1 MTTYKLKVLSVT
13 GELFGGE
20 VISLSLRGA
29 EGDLA
34 IYAGH
39 VPFIT
44 TVRPG
49 KCVITLPDE
58 SELTSDLSSGILEVA
73 KDEVRLLT
81 GPEDVFVHESG
92 I

>member
-1 MTTYKLKVLSVT
+1 MTTYHLKVLSVS

-34 IYAGH
+34 VYAGH

-58 SELTSDLSSGILEVA
+58 SEISSELSSGILEVA
-73 KDEVRLLT
+73 KDEVRLLVGQET
-81 GPEDVFVHESG
+81 VFSSY
-92 I
+92 

>member
-1 MTTYKLKVLSVT
+1 MTTYHLKVLSVS
-13 GELFGGE
+13 GELFDGE

-34 IYAGH
+34 VYAGH

-58 SELTSDLSSGILEVA
+58 SEISSELSSGILEVA
-73 KDEVRLLT
+73 KDEVRLLAGQET
-81 GPEDVFVHESG
+81 VFSSY
-92 I
+92 

>member
-1 MTTYKLKVLSVT
+1 MTTYHLKVLSVS
-13 GELFGGE
+13 GELFAGE

-34 IYAGH
+34 VYAGH

-58 SELTSDLSSGILEVA
+58 REISSELSSGILEVA
-73 KDEVRLLT
+73 KDEVRLLVGQET
-81 GPEDVFVHESG
+81 VFSS
-92 I
+92 

>member
-1 MTTYKLKVLSVT
+1 MTTYHLKVLSVS
-13 GELFGGE
+13 GELFVGE

-34 IYAGH
+34 VYAGH

-58 SELTSDLSSGILEVA
+58 SEISSELSSGILEVA
-73 KDEVRLLT
+73 KDEVRLLVGQET
-81 GPEDVFVHESG
+81 VFSSY
-92 I
+92 

>member
-1 MTTYKLKVLSVT
+1 MTTYHLKVLSVS
-13 GELFGGE
+13 GELFVGE

-34 IYAGH
+34 VYAGH

-58 SELTSDLSSGILEVA
+58 REISSELSSGILEVA
-73 KDEVRLLT
+73 KDEVRLLVGQET
-81 GPEDVFVHESG
+81 VFSSY
-92 I
+92 

>member
-1 MTTYKLKVLSVT
+1 MTTYHLKVLSVS
-13 GELFGGE
+13 GELFDGD

-34 IYAGH
+34 VYAGH

-58 SELTSDLSSGILEVA
+58 REISSELSSGILEVA
-73 KDEVRLLT
+73 KDEVRLLVGQET
-81 GPEDVFVHESG
+81 VFSSY
-92 I
+92 